1 VVTGG
6 GSGIGRALAT
16 RFAAEGA
23 AGVAV
28 ADLEPDRIDQTV
40 TTITDAGGRA
50 IPFRCDVSVEADVQA
65 LVDAT
70 VEAFGPGRPVLLQR
84 RDRGRRGVE
93 APDADWQRIWDV
105 NVMAHVYAARAVLP
119 SMLERGDGYLLNTAS
134 AAGLLTNLGA
144 APYAVTKHAAVAL
157 AEWLAVT
164 HGDDGI
170 KVSCLC
176 PQGVATRML
185 LGDDA
190 EAIADGAAPPGG
202 DDAGQSSVLAAG
214 AVLTPA
220 QVAEAV
226 VAGIAAE
233 RFLILPHP
241 EVGGYYA
248 KKAAD
253 PDRWIG
259 GMRRFQPGSAPGADD
274 HRDGCARPP
283 VRPAGTPGPQGGARA
298 TERTPAPGRGPCSS
312 GARHGCDLRDP
323 RRDLGAAYRRDHITN
338 L

>member
-1 VVTGG
+1 MELRDKVVVVTGA

-16 RFAAEGA
+16 RFAEEGA
-23 AGVAV
+23 SGVAV
-28 ADLEPDRIDQTV
+28 ADLEADRIDQTV
-40 TTITDAGGRA
+40 ATITGAGFRA

-65 LVDAT
+65 LVAAT
-70 VEAFGPGRPVLLQR
+70 VDAFGPVDLFCSNAGIAV
-84 RDRGRRGVE
+84 GGGVE

-105 NVMAHVYAARAVLP
+105 NLMAHVYAARAVLP
-119 SMLERGDGYLLNTAS
+119 SMLSRGEGYLLNTAS

-164 HGDDGI
+164 HGDEGI
-170 KVSCLC
+170 RVSCLC

-190 EAIADGAAPPGG
+190 EAIADGAPLPSG
-202 DDAGQSSVLAAG
+202 DEAGQSSVLAAG
-214 AVLTPA
+214 AVLTPS
-220 QVAEAV
+220 QVADAV

-233 RFLILPHP
+233 RFLILPHA

-259 GMRRFQPGSAPGADD
+259 GMRRFQ
-274 HRDGCARPP
+274 ARL
-283 VRPAGTPGPQGGARA
+283 RAGG
-298 TERTPAPGRGPCSS
+298 
-312 GARHGCDLRDP
+312 
-323 RRDLGAAYRRDHITN
+323 
-338 L
+338 